1 MTAKSQVVGSGI
13 NAYLELRRAKYP
25 LHTLGRLL
33 RGGRR
38 RVRFYYRADDPYCHL
53 LAQVM
58 PRFASTFKLDVAV
71 VPVAKPGLAAH
82 PAPDML
88 RAHAMRDATLLAEC
102 HGLDFPARP
111 ELPPDDRIRRAH
123 AVLLEDRPSTEQLE
137 VARQVGDAVWNRD
150 GMALASVVD
159 QYGAVSGE
167 SVRPLLERNLTELQR
182 AGHYQPGMLSYGGEW
197 YWGIDRLHY
206 LERRLHREG
215 LEGDLGLIAGPAR
228 SLARIICPD
237 ENKPLLRVFISF
249 RSPYSYLSLPQLRD
263 MRDQGLIDLE
273 VRPVLPMVMR
283 GLQVPRAKRL
293 YIVHDA
299 KREADRLGIPF
310 GRICDPLGKGI
321 GYCFAVFYHCAVP
334 KRLELEF
341 ALSALQGSWSE
352 ARDIA
357 SVPDLVE
364 LAERV
369 GIGEAEVREA
379 LSDDSW
385 KEKAAANRETLTDLG
400 LWGVPS
406 MQVGSYS
413 TWGQDRLPLIRAALE
428 GSQPTCRSLSL

>member
-1 MTAKSQVVGSGI
+1 MTVKSQVIGSGI
-13 NAYLELRRAKYP
+13 NSYLSLRRTKYP
-25 LHTLGRLL
+25 LHSIGRLL

-38 RVRFYYRADDPYCHL
+38 RVRFYYRADDPYSHL

-58 PRFASTFKLDVAV
+58 PRFASMYGLDVAV
-71 VPVAKPGLAAH
+71 VPVAESGLGAR

-88 RAHAMRDATLLAEC
+88 AEHAMRDAALLAEC
-102 HGLDFPARP
+102 YGLDFPARP
-111 ELPPDDRIRRAH
+111 ERPPEDRIRRAH
-123 AVLLEDRPSTEQLE
+123 AVLLEQRPSAEQVE
-137 VARQVGDAVWNRD
+137 VARRVGAAVWGDD
-150 GMALASVVD
+150 GAALASLVE

-167 SVRPLLERNLTELQR
+167 SVGPLLERNFAELQR
-182 AGHYQPGMLSYGGEW
+182 AGHYQPGMLSYGGDW
-197 YWGIDRLHY
+197 YWGIDRLSY
-206 LERRLHREG
+206 LERRLHQEG
-215 LEGDLGLIAGPAR
+215 LDGDLGLAAGDVP
-228 SLARIICPD
+228 SLARMLRSG
-237 ENKPLLRVFISF
+237 EEKPRLRVFISF

-263 MRDQGLIDLE
+263 MRDNGLIDLE
-273 VRPVLPMVMR
+273 LRPVLPMVMR

-299 KREADRLGIPF
+299 KREAGRLGIPF

-321 GYCFAVFYHCAVP
+321 GHCFAVFYRCAVP
-334 KRLELEF
+334 KGLELEF

-357 SVPDLVE
+357 SISDLVH

-379 LSDDSW
+379 LADDSW
-385 KEKAAANRETLTDLG
+385 KEKATANRETLTHLG

-406 MQVGSYS
+406 MQIGSYS
-413 TWGQDRLPLIRAALE
+413 TWGQDRLPLIRAALA
-428 GSQPTCRSLSL
+428 GS